1 MDLFDEAMDVDAQAE
16 VIATRLI
23 ARIDNKKGGKQKRT
37 VPNKANEIKN
47 PLAPIDRALA
57 EYDVPPEK
65 KNGCVVMWSGGDGSH
80 HSTNLLYITLPCPTL
95 SNPLLPSLH
104 LCPTLTCPF
113 LPSST
118 LSSLTFQSCPI
129 PPYPA
134 LHTSP
139 ALSSEQDPSYTPMTY
154 LPSTSIQSDTY
165 VMCKGYDKVEMR
177 KI

>member
-65 KNGCVVMWSGGDGSH
+65 KNACVVM
-80 HSTNLLYITLPCPTL
+80 
-95 SNPLLPSLH
+95 
-104 LCPTLTCPF
+104 
-113 LPSST
+113 
-118 LSSLTFQSCPI
+118 
-129 PPYPA
+129 
-134 LHTSP
+134 
-139 ALSSEQDPSYTPMTY
+139 
-154 LPSTSIQSDTY
+154 
-165 VMCKGYDKVEMR
+165 
-177 KI
+177 